1 MAKKT
6 NQKAHSTTQKF
17 TEIVDIVDDIVLLE
31 GGNACLI
38 IEVTAS
44 NFALLSKRE
53 QDAKIYSYAA
63 LLNSL
68 SHPIQVVIRN
78 KRVDVSSY
86 LKLLDEQQKQ
96 TQNPMLANHIRLY
109 RDFVQQM
116 VRVNVVL
123 NKMFYIVIPY
133 SPLEAGMTSVAK
145 TKKGEQAKQQG
156 LEQAKK
162 TLETKAESLLGQLRK
177 LAVSAKVLG
186 QEELIKLY
194 YDIYNQDTIASD
206 VYDAVANPLVKPATA
221 QT

>member
-1 MAKKT
+1 MKHGAKKI
-6 NQKAHSTTQKF
+6 NSTTQRF
-17 TEIVDIVDDIVLLE
+17 TEIVDIMDNIAILE

-68 SHPIQVVIRN
+68 SHPIQIVVRN
-78 KRVDVSSY
+78 KRVDISSY
-86 LKLLDEQQKQ
+86 LKALDEQQKQ
-96 TQNPMLANHIRLY
+96 TQNPLLANHIKLY

-133 SPLEAGMTSVAK
+133 TSLEAGVAAAAK
-145 TKKGEQAKQQG
+145 TKKSEEGKQKMF
-156 LEQAKK
+156 ESAKK
-162 TLETKAESLLGQLRK
+162 ILEIKAESLLGQLRK
-177 LAVSAKVLG
+177 LAVSAKVLE

-194 YDIYNQDTIASD
+194 YDIYNQDTISSD
-206 VYDAVANPLVKPATA
+206 VYEAVAAPLVKSNIT
-221 QT
+221 TG